1 MTRQPLHSFNA
12 YTLGGGGGGGSGGG
26 GGGGGGGY
34 GFSAGMKIGKQQI
47 DGPLNRPAPRGMR

>member
-12 YTLGGGGGGGSGGG
+12 YTLGGG

-47 DGPLNRPAPRGMR
+47 DGPLNRPPRGMR